1 MRILTYVFE
10 TALSFSEPVTDHSFV
25 LRCLPKSTNTQ
36 TVMDSQIF
44 TFPRVTL
51 DEQVDGFGNRIMV
64 GYLPEGHDSF
74 NFYTTGQVMVAGD
87 MAGTTPCHPM
97 FLQPTRLTQWT
108 EEMANFA
115 REVIASGVV
124 ILSAAR
130 SAESKDLPG
139 CDVGYPSTTALRASA
154 QDDNGLGVLPQAR
167 GLCRA
172 VHERF
177 AYVPGVTSTSTT
189 AAEAFGCETGVCQD
203 YSHVMISLCRSA
215 GIPARYVTG
224 LMAGHGATHAWVEV
238 HDGQRWHGLD
248 PTNNNLVDDRYM
260 LFATGR
266 DFEDCPIECG
276 IFRGAAEQT
285 QEVSASL
292 GDATS
297 QNDPEQFLTF

>member
-115 REVIASGVV
+115 KDVIASD
-124 ILSAAR
+124 A
-130 SAESKDLPG
+130 
-139 CDVGYPSTTALRASA
+139 
-154 QDDNGLGVLPQAR
+154 GVLPQAQA
-167 GLCRA
+167 LCRA

>member
-115 REVIASGVV
+115 KDVIASD
-124 ILSAAR
+124 A
-130 SAESKDLPG
+130 
-139 CDVGYPSTTALRASA
+139 
-154 QDDNGLGVLPQAR
+154 GVLPQAQA
-167 GLCRA
+167 LCRA
-172 VHERF
+172 VHE
-177 AYVPGVTSTSTT
+177 
-189 AAEAFGCETGVCQD
+189 GVCQD